1 MAVWN
6 AQFISLYVWLLS
18 LQQQQGPGQGI
29 TFVDLNKGEP
39 QVSFFTF
46 IIGAFKF
53 IGLAILFMAA
63 VGILTGFFR
72 IWVRRRFPDNRLN
85 GIDVEAMTHLHLNE
99 HSETPN
105 APAADA

>member
-6 AQFISLYVWLLS
+6 VQFVNLYLWLLS
-18 LQQQQGPGQGI
+18 IQQQPVPDQGI

-39 QVSFFTF
+39 QITFFTF

-53 IGLAILFMAA
+53 IGVAIIVMAA
-63 VGILTGFFR
+63 VGALIGLFR
-72 IWVRRRFPDNRLN
+72 IWMRRRFPDNPVN
-85 GIDVEAMTHLHLNE
+85 GIDTEPLTFLHLNE
-99 HSETPN
+99 SPETPT